1 MVSMSRASPYS
12 VPQGTYY
19 RGYPYTYAP
28 PYQTQPLASSSV
40 SGYST
45 STPITPSTP
54 SAAAAAAIPVQV
66 PVSSLPA
73 LQALGIHP
81 VPVSSLPPP
90 DQPQP
95 LAILR
100 SSTANGTMLSLEI
113 NVSLL
118 QSAQMSGL
126 AIVLNSL
133 MARNGD
139 ATASTGTGATPSQVA
154 SHLANLVGQNHI
166 QGEPENRGSPVNGT
180 S

>member
-1 MVSMSRASPYS
+1 MVSVSRPPPYG

-19 RGYPYTYAP
+19 RGYSYAH
-28 PYQTQPLASSSV
+28 PYQTQPTTSSPAS
-40 SGYST
+40 GST
-45 STPITPSTP
+45 STTP
-54 SAAAAAAIPVQV
+54 SAPAAAAIPVQV

-81 VPVSSLPPP
+81 VPVASLPSP

-139 ATASTGTGATPSQVA
+139 ATASTGNGVTPSQVVN
-154 SHLANLVGQNHI
+154 HLATLVGQNHI
-166 QGEPENRGSPVNGT
+166 QGEAEDRGPLANAT

>member
-1 MVSMSRASPYS
+1 MVSMSRSSPYS

-19 RGYPYTYAP
+19 RGYPYTYAH
-28 PYQTQPLASSSV
+28 PYQPTTSSPAP
-40 SGYST
+40 GYSPST
-45 STPITPSTP
+45 STTPSTP
-54 SAAAAAAIPVQV
+54 AAAAIPVQV

-81 VPVSSLPPP
+81 VPVASLPSS

-126 AIVLNSL
+126 AILLNSL
-133 MARNGD
+133 MTRNGD
-139 ATASTGTGATPSQVA
+139 AAASIGTGVTPSQVA
-154 SHLANLVGQNHI
+154 NHLATLVGQSHI
-166 QGEPENRGSPVNGT
+166 HGEHEDKGSLASGT